1 MADYTL
7 GNGWGWF
14 INIDYIDLKS
24 QTKPI
29 KIENRHIA
37 SHVYK
42 RSRMSS
48 IKSMEST
55 RNLLDLY
62 EADMQN
68 EDNNYSMWGIN
79 ITCILSV
86 IAFGFIVL

>member
-1 MADYTL
+1 MKT
-7 GNGWGWF
+7 
-14 INIDYIDLKS
+14 
-24 QTKPI
+24 
-29 KIENRHIA
+29 ENRYIP
-37 SHVYK
+37 SYVYK
-42 RSRMSS
+42 RSKMSS

-68 EDNNYSMWGIN
+68 EENNYSMWGIN